1 MLPREVL
8 RSVRRIEITT
18 RSMVDSIMGGEYKT
32 VFKGNGME
40 FADVRPYIE
49 GDDVRSIDW
58 NVTARTG
65 EPYIKKN
72 EEERELTVLLAIDM
86 SASEDFGTRV
96 HFKSRMIAEL
106 GALLGFSAIRN
117 NDQVGL
123 VLFTDRIERF
133 IPPRKGRKHVLH
145 LIRELLY
152 FRPRGTGTDIT
163 AALRYINS
171 IQKRKAVLFLVS
183 DFLSEFSYERSLQAT
198 ARRHD
203 LIAVTVEDR
212 REYEL
217 PAMGLVDLVDPET
230 GKKCVIDTG
239 SRRVRDAFARKAA
252 LHREKRQAL
261 LKKNRIDTFSID
273 TERGYAEP
281 LISFFHR
288 REVRA

>member
-8 RSVRRIEITT
+8 RSVRRIEIKT

-65 EPYIKKN
+65 HPYIKKN
-72 EEERELTVLLAIDM
+72 EEERELTLLLVIDV
-86 SASEDFGTRV
+86 SASEEFGTV
-96 HFKSRMIAEL
+96 NYFKSRMIAEL

-123 VLFTDRIERF
+123 LLFSDRVEKF
-133 IPPRKGRKHVLH
+133 IPPRKGRKHVLT

-152 FRPRGTGTDIT
+152 FEPRGSKTDIS
-163 AALRYINS
+163 AALRYVNT
-171 IQKRKAVLFLVS
+171 IQKRKSVIFLIS
-183 DFLSEFSYERSLQAT
+183 DFFDEGYIKPLKAT
-198 ARRHD
+198 AHRHD
-203 LIAVTVEDR
+203 LIAVSVSDR
-212 REYEL
+212 RERDI
-217 PAMGLVDLVDPET
+217 PAMGLVDMIDPET
-230 GKKCVIDTG
+230 GERALVDTSRKKF
-239 SRRVRDAFARKAA
+239 RRKFAEAAQNHRKN
-252 LHREKRQAL
+252 LRNL
-261 LKKNRIDTFSID
+261 LKKYKIDQLEVD
-273 TERGYAEP
+273 TETGYVEP

-288 REVRA
+288 RETRR